1 MNKYFVCDIQNY
13 IEENS
18 QYCVL
23 LKERFINEEKYGH
36 NLSAIKQGLA
46 CLGISDE
53 STKAFEDRR
62 SFIIWLGRRLTEYKG
77 YELPMYIGH
86 KKMGMPIPDGLVE
99 KCPPKIVTLIE
110 KGKRHEHLHKYN
122 KELKEVSFTPEIF
135 LCVHKSF
142 MCARTES
149 LLPNLLSDIERLT
162 FTDVD
167 NAFEKIPKVYFNYL
181 SQGSLAKLIKKITAM
196 LHELRNKME
205 QELKDIDLYSL
216 RLKEQFSELYHE
228 VEKGLNSIVKNEVER
243 GVDINI
249 ITQKT
254 SSLFSR
260 LGRLFLGNIYHLKDY
275 EKRRKEI
282 RQFMQ
287 QEKDFR
293 YKEEDTADA
302 GKKIDDI
309 YNEYMFFEKFGPL
322 NKEEDRILSK
332 TLTQEFEQLHRKKS
346 SSVALLKT
354 FETKGLL
361 SVELDFNSIKD
372 AYHLFMRDVIIPQYL
387 CHALFEMVSCFPPG
401 NDQPLRLVTDMANLK
416 LLSLDGKNILKVREK
431 NHDYSKSIMR
441 FCEKYRK
448 CITILVYDI
457 RGSSYMGIKL
467 HNAAKEQRIKYKF
480 AKEMVDIVK
489 KYGGFLLKDTGDGG
503 LVWFAENS
511 SSLYNYLYTES
522 VTGRGVKLRSS
533 IFSGAEFD
541 LIPGC
546 DAAKRAFLCARDM
559 IQRAEEFIRANFMH
573 YREWFAEVAERT
585 LELDGIT
592 YALLPPEFKSLF
604 RIGIGIASGL
614 PNKDVVFSANSYGD
628 PDLVGTIIADAH
640 LYSMVH
646 QPGRSMVIA
655 DLPTLI
661 NMIFN
666 IENFEYLTTEKDF
679 EQYINGVD
687 ELRQG
692 PRGYAFT
699 DHKISVVPKGIHY
712 LGELHKS
719 KAIVDAKISEIWL
732 DEDYFY
738 DQHKKKI
745 KLLYEITP
753 IS

>member
-1 MNKYFVCDIQNY
+1 MNKYLVRDLQNY

-18 QYCVL
+18 QYCTL
-23 LKERFINEEKYGH
+23 LKERFINEEKYRQ
-36 NLSAIKQGLA
+36 NLTAIRQGLA
-46 CLGISDE
+46 CLEISDE
-53 STKAFEDRR
+53 STKVFEDRK

-77 YELPMYIGH
+77 YELPIYIGH

-99 KCPPKIVTLIE
+99 KCPPKIVALIE
-110 KGKRHEHLHKYN
+110 KGKRHEYLHKFN

-135 LCVHKSF
+135 LIVHKSF
-142 MCARTES
+142 MCTRTES

-162 FTDVD
+162 FTSVE
-167 NAFEKIPKVYFNYL
+167 NAFEKIPKAYFSYL
-181 SQGSLAKLIKKITAM
+181 SQGSLAKLIKKISAI
-196 LHELRNKME
+196 LRELRNKME

-216 RLKEQFSELYHE
+216 RLKEQFNELYHE
-228 VEKGLNSIVKNEVER
+228 VEKGLNDIIKNEVEK

-260 LGRLFLGNIYHLKDY
+260 LDRLFLGNIYHLKDY
-275 EKRRKEI
+275 EKRREEI
-282 RQFMQ
+282 HQFMQ

-293 YKEEDTADA
+293 YKAEEEVTDA
-302 GKKIDDI
+302 RKKIDDI
-309 YNEYMFFEKFGPL
+309 YNEYMFLEKFGPL
-322 NKEEDRILSK
+322 NKDEDKVFSK

-346 SSVALLKT
+346 SSIALLSK
-354 FETKGLL
+354 FETRGLL
-361 SVELDFNSIKD
+361 SVELDFNGVKD
-372 AYHLFMRDVIIPQYL
+372 AYHLFMKNIIIPQYL
-387 CHALFEMVSCFPPG
+387 GQTLLEIVSCFPPG
-401 NDQPLRLVTDMANLK
+401 HDQPQRLVTDMANLK
-416 LLSLDGKNILKVREK
+416 LLSLEGKNILNAREK
-431 NHDYSKSIMR
+431 NLDYSKNIMR
-441 FCEKYRK
+441 FTEKFRK

-480 AKEMVDIVK
+480 AKEMVDVVK

-511 SSLYNYLYTES
+511 SSLYNHLYTES
-522 VTGRGVKLRSS
+522 VTGRGIKLRSS

-541 LIPGC
+541 LIPGG

-604 RIGIGIASGL
+604 RIGIGIASGV

-628 PDLVGTIIADAH
+628 PDLVGPIIADAH
-640 LYSMVH
+640 LYAMVH
-646 QPGRSMVIA
+646 QPGRSMIIA
-655 DLPTLI
+655 DLPSLI

-666 IENFEYLTTEKDF
+666 IENFEYSTAEKDF
-679 EQYINGVD
+679 EQYIKDVD
-687 ELRQG
+687 DLRQVH
-692 PRGYAFT
+692 RGYTFT
-699 DHKISVVPKGIHY
+699 DHKISIVPKGIHY

-719 KAIVDAKISEIWL
+719 KAIVDAKVSEIWL

-738 DQHKKKI
+738 DQHQKKI
-745 KLLYEITP
+745 KLLYEITEM
-753 IS
+753 

>member
-1 MNKYFVCDIQNY
+1 MSKYLVCEVQNY

-18 QYCVL
+18 QYCSL
-23 LKERFINEEKYGH
+23 LKERFINEEKYRQ
-36 NLSAIKQGLA
+36 NLSAIKQGLV
-46 CLGISDE
+46 CLEISDE
-53 STKAFEDRR
+53 STKVFEGKK

-77 YELPMYIGH
+77 YELPVYIGH

-99 KCPPKIVTLIE
+99 KCPAKIVAIME
-110 KGKRHEHLHKYN
+110 KGRRHEYLHKYS

-135 LCVHKSF
+135 LSVHKSF

-149 LLPNLLSDIERLT
+149 LLPSLLSDIERLT
-162 FTDVD
+162 FACVGD
-167 NAFEKIPKVYFNYL
+167 AFEKIPKVYFNYL
-181 SQGSLAKLIKKITAM
+181 TQSSLTKLIKRISA
-196 LHELRNKME
+196 LLCELRNKME
-205 QELKDIDLYSL
+205 QELKDIDLYSM
-216 RLKEQFSELYHE
+216 RLKEQFNELYHE
-228 VEKGLNSIVKNEVER
+228 VENGLNDIIRNEVER
-243 GVDINI
+243 EVDINI
-249 ITQKT
+249 ITQKI
-254 SSLFSR
+254 SGLFSR

-287 QEKDFR
+287 QERDFR
-293 YKEEDTADA
+293 YKAEEEVADVR
-302 GKKIDDI
+302 KKIDEIFD
-309 YNEYMFFEKFGPL
+309 EYMFFEKFGPL
-322 NKEEDRILSK
+322 NKEEDKVFLK
-332 TLTQEFEQLHRKKS
+332 KLTQEFEQLHRKKS
-346 SSVALLKT
+346 SSVTLLSK
-354 FETKGLL
+354 FETRGLL

-372 AYHLFMRDVIIPQYL
+372 AYHVFMKNVIIPQYL
-387 CHALFEMVSCFPPG
+387 CLAFLEMVSCFPPG
-401 NDQPLRLVTDMANLK
+401 NDLPQRLITDMANLR
-416 LLSLDGKNILKVREK
+416 LLSLDGKNVLHVRQG
-431 NHDYSKSIMR
+431 NHDYAKNIMH
-441 FCEKYRK
+441 FCERYRK

-480 AKEMVDIVK
+480 AMEMVDIVK

-511 SSLYNYLYTES
+511 SSLYNHLYTES

-546 DAAKRAFLCARDM
+546 DTAKRAFLCARDM

-585 LELDGIT
+585 LELDGIK

-604 RIGIGIASGL
+604 RIGIGIASGV

-640 LYSMVH
+640 LYSTVH
-646 QPGRSMVIA
+646 QPGRSLIIG
-655 DLPTLI
+655 DLPSLI
-661 NMIFN
+661 NMIFS
-666 IENFEYLTTEKDF
+666 IENFEYLTKEKDF
-679 EQYINGVD
+679 EQYIKDVN
-687 ELRQG
+687 ELRKDH
-692 PRGYAFT
+692 RGYAFT
-699 DHKISVVPKGIHY
+699 DHKISIVPKGVHY
-712 LGELHKS
+712 LGELHKN
-719 KAIVDAKISEIWL
+719 KAIVDAMISEIWS

-738 DQHKKKI
+738 DQRQRKI

-753 IS
+753 L